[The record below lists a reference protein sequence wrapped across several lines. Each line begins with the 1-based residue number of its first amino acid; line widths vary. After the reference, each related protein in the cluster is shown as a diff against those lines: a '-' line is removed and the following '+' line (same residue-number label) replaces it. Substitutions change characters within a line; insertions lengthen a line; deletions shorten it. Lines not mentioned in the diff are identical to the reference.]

1 MRNLRILLA
10 DDHVLVRHGARG
22 LLRKHRGW
30 RVVGEAANG
39 KEAVEKAKKL
49 KPDVAIIDISMPEL
63 DGIQA
68 TRQIREAVPDTKVLV
83 LTMHESEELVQN
95 ALDAGAHGYVLKS
108 DLTES
113 LVEAVK
119 DVAAGKRSLTPKV
132 SEIVLEGFLK
142 SKGSNPEAEKTRA
155 QPTPREFEIIRLLA
169 EGKGSKEIAC
179 QLGIAVRTVD
189 AHRGNIRQ
197 KLGFH
202 SLGDL
207 IHYALGNKI
216 ISPQEGKP
224 KS

>member
-1 MRNLRILLA
+1 MKNLRILLA
-10 DDHVLVRHGARG
+10 DDHALIRRGARG
-22 LLRKHRGW
+22 LLQRRRGW
-30 RVVGEAANG
+30 KVVGEAKTG
-39 KEAVEKAKKL
+39 KEAVEKTKKL

-68 TRQIREAVPDTKVLV
+68 TRQIREAVPGTKVLV
-83 LTMHESEELVQN
+83 LTIHESDELVQN
-95 ALDAGAHGYVLKS
+95 ALAAGAHGYVLKS

-113 LVEAVK
+113 LLAAVE

-132 SEIVLEGFLK
+132 SEIVLDVFLNSKASNQEG
-142 SKGSNPEAEKTRA
+142 EKTHA
-155 QPTPREFEIIRLLA
+155 QPTPRELEIIRLLA
-169 EGKGSKEIAC
+169 EGKGSKEIAYR
-179 QLGIAVRTVD
+179 LGIAVRTVD

-202 SLGDL
+202 SLADL
-207 IHYALGNKI
+207 IHYALGNEI